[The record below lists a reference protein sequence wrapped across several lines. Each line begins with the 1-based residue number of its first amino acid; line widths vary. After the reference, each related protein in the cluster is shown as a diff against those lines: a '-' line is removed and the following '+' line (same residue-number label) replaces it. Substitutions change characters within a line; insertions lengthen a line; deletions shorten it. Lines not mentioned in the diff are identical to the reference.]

1 MKTPSITFLLLLC
14 FTAFVSAQDMGLEA
28 EATTTTTE
36 EMIEIS
42 EKPETMATDTTTVAD
57 PPEMD
62 KKTRS
67 SGLAVNIV
75 QNNVGGFFP
84 VFLGHVNLKP
94 NLNATWYSVFWT
106 NPSFGTLDVGG
117 DLWLETGAG
126 LGFSSPNG
134 KWFVNPSI
142 GFTHG
147 KLLSGGERTA
157 IGDGIVPSI
166 MALYNDKVFEFEF
179 YLAYYKALRK
189 EGPVTKDFVL
199 NWIAPGVKVS
209 KSFSMGA
216 FYEQFVLTRI
226 TEGDPHSIYQWL
238 GPYVKVPVG
247 EGHFVRFAGGWNLA
261 NQEATGNEFYK
272 ISAFIA
278 LK

>member
-1 MKTPSITFLLLLC
+1 MKTPIITILLLFC
-14 FTAFVSAQDMGLEA
+14 CSAFVSAQEMGLEA
-28 EATTTTTE
+28 EAKASATEKMIKVSE
-36 EMIEIS
+36 EMAE
-42 EKPETMATDTTTVAD
+42 TDTTTVAD
-57 PPEMD
+57 PQEME
-62 KKTRS
+62 KKTRA

-84 VFLGHVNLKP
+84 VFLGHINLKP

-126 LGFSSPNG
+126 LGFSSSDG

-166 MALYNDKVFEFEF
+166 MALYNDRFFEFEF
-179 YLAYYKALRK
+179 YFAYYKALRK

-199 NWIAPGVKVS
+199 NWIAPGIKVS
-209 KSFSMGA
+209 KSFSIGA

-247 EGHFVRFAGGWNLA
+247 DGHFVRFAGGKNLA

-272 ISAFIA
+272 ISAFIT

>member
-1 MKTPSITFLLLLC
+1 MKAPSITILLLLC
-14 FTAFVSAQDMGLEA
+14 FSVIISGQDMELEA
-28 EATTTTTE
+28 DAMHKNVDETIKILADSE
-36 EMIEIS
+36 ES
-42 EKPETMATDTTTVAD
+42 DTTTIMEQQETQKAAS
-57 PPEMD
+57 
-62 KKTRS
+62 S

-84 VFLGHVNLKP
+84 VFLGHINLKP

-126 LGFSSPNG
+126 IGFSSPNG
-134 KWFVNPSI
+134 KLYVNPSI

-147 KLLSGGERTA
+147 KLLSGGEKTA
-157 IGDGIVPSI
+157 IGDGIVPSVL
-166 MALYNDKVFEFEF
+166 ALYNDKFFEFEF

-189 EGPVTKDFVL
+189 EGPVTKDFIL
-199 NWIAPGVKVS
+199 NWIAPGIKVN
-209 KSFSMGA
+209 KSFSIGA

-238 GPYVKVPVG
+238 GPYIKVPVG
-247 EGHFVRFAGGWNLA
+247 DGHFVRFAGGKNLA

-272 ISAFIA
+272 ISAFIT